1 MEKIK
6 FTKGELKKQRDG
18 LKQFQRYL
26 PTLLLK
32 KQQLQMK
39 ILEVRR
45 LLAEKQELLA
55 RMETRFDVWIG
66 LLADPQLPDV
76 DLRAW
81 VIPTA
86 VQTDTI
92 NIAGAT
98 LPVLINVCFDE
109 VEYDYYTM
117 PFWLDLAVVELR
129 EYFKII
135 AQRHVLQQQL
145 MCLDQELRTTTQRV
159 NLFEKVKI
167 PQSQEHIRKIRIY
180 LGDQMTNA
188 VGISKV
194 AKSKI
199 LQAAY

>member
-18 LKQFQRYL
+18 LKQFKRYL

-39 ILEVRR
+39 VFEVRR

-55 RMETRFDVWIG
+55 RMETRFDIWIG
-66 LLADPQLPDV
+66 LLADPQLPNV
-76 DLRAW
+76 DLSSW

-86 VQTDTI
+86 VETDTI

-98 LPVLINVCFDE
+98 LPVLTNVCFGE
-109 VEYDYYTM
+109 VDYDYYTM
-117 PFWLDLAVVELR
+117 PFWLDLAVIELR
-129 EYFKII
+129 EYFKIV

-167 PQSQEHIRKIRIY
+167 PQSQEYIRKIRIY